1 MMKTRLQIGWLVAGL
16 AAVAVL
22 LVVVAFAIG
31 VSAGPDEP
39 APGPEE
45 YHIYDG
51 REGIQTQAEVINA
64 SRAVAIV
71 EDPAYSDP
79 VTMIVFGMGPT
90 SRYMETYDH
99 NGYVLSKLTTTT
111 KVTASDR
118 RMFRMTDEEGNIL
131 AEGEGHPV
139 RSLPRWTLSTRSIPI
154 NWVLPSRR
162 TGWPCC
168 NRTEAFSSHK
178 KSPNVFRNENVRR
191 LLFNSCG

>member
-1 MMKTRLQIGWLVAGL
+1 MRNRVKRGWLFLGMGAL
-16 AAVAVL
+16 AVL
-22 LVVVAFAIG
+22 LVVVALV
-31 VSAGPDEP
+31 VSAGAGPNEI
-39 APGPEE
+39 AAGPEE

-131 AEGEGHPV
+131 AEGEGQTSGPFFAAMDPLNPLY
-139 RSLPRWTLSTRSIPI
+139 SYQLGSAITPYWL
-154 NWVLPSRR
+154 
-162 TGWPCC
+162 
-168 NRTEAFSSHK
+168 A
-178 KSPNVFRNENVRR
+178 
-191 LLFNSCG
+191 LLQQN

>member
-1 MMKTRLQIGWLVAGL
+1 MKKRSKQGGLALGL
-16 AAVAVL
+16 AAIAVL
-22 LVVVAFAIG
+22 LAVAAFAIG

-71 EDPAYSDP
+71 EDPQYIGP
-79 VTMIVFGMGPT
+79 VTMIVFGMSPT

-131 AEGEGHPV
+131 AEGEGQTSGPFFAAMDPLNPFY
-139 RSLPRWTLSTRSIPI
+139 SYQLGSAITPYWL
-154 NWVLPSRR
+154 
-162 TGWPCC
+162 
-168 NRTEAFSSHK
+168 A
-178 KSPNVFRNENVRR
+178 
-191 LLFNSCG
+191 LLQQN